1 MSTTNQQQSQLLLEK
16 YNDTL
21 KNIQD
26 LQAMEKY
33 MFENL
38 EKLNSGESDDIQ
50 RQKEVVDKINEL
62 STMRMSLFN
71 QLKDSYIVTSSE
83 LKDSKNLVSDKKV
96 MIDMVEH
103 ELNETKKRIMESA
116 NIHDT
121 QLRKIQ
127 IGNYQ
132 NDRTRAI
139 NYILKVISF
148 TLVIV
153 FLLSLAHNF
162 GILPSTIY
170 STLVVLVVSGSII
183 YMIYLGYD
191 IYSRDNFN
199 FNQYKFSASGS
210 ETEMQPGY
218 ETVLQH
224 DELFFKDIGSGL
236 MGDFNQ
242 AKQDIQNKMSGL
254 SKLGNTM
261 GSSLEKDASSLENAI
276 SSSTSNGNI
285 KNSNSSK
292 NQSNQINMSSIH

>member
-1 MSTTNQQQSQLLLEK
+1 MSVSNEQQKQLLLQK

-50 RQKEVVDKINEL
+50 RQKEIVDKINEL
-62 STMRMSLFN
+62 SNMRMSLFN
-71 QLKDSYIVTSSE
+71 E
-83 LKDSKNLVSDKKV
+83 LKNSYVITSKELNESKNLVSDKKV
-96 MIDMVEH
+96 MVDMVEH
-103 ELNETKKRIMESA
+103 ELNETKRRIMDKR
-116 NIHDT
+116 NIHNT

-127 IGNYQ
+127 IGSYQ

-139 NYILKVISF
+139 NYILQIISL

-153 FLLSLAHNF
+153 FLLTLSSSY
-162 GILPSTIY
+162 GILPPTIY
-170 STLVVLVVSGSII
+170 STLVVLVVSISII
-183 YMIYLGYD
+183 YLIYLGYD
-191 IYSRDNFN
+191 IHIRDDFN
-199 FNQYKFSASGS
+199 FNQYKFSASEGDAQI
-210 ETEMQPGY
+210 QPGY

-224 DELFFKDIGSGL
+224 DELFFRDIGSGL

-254 SKLGNTM
+254 SKLGNKV
-261 GSSLEKDASSLENAI
+261 GSSLEQNTSSLENAMN
-276 SSSTSNGNI
+276 SSS
-285 KNSNSSK
+285 
-292 NQSNQINMSSIH
+292 IN